1 MKRKPTSILLWGLT
15 LLTSGLN
22 LCGQALAQE
31 VDKDSSRLPLVGY
44 NEHRTNLPGG
54 RHVNVSTNRA
64 MVVKADGTE
73 RRSIGGELVNEA
85 GAWTQFAG
93 WSPDGKTAVVLRGW
107 ESAENAQWEEQ
118 QKTFRFTSEGW
129 LVDSFLVDV
138 ATGKAD
144 NVTAI
149 ERVSFYNSGLFFWP
163 NDPTKLGFTA
173 LIGGNSKPFRMDRDG
188 RNKTGLTKN
197 SKGVAY
203 GFSSSPDGSR
213 ISYHENYQVYLADA
227 DGSNRIH
234 VKTGHPFVFVPSWS
248 PDGKWVLF
256 VSGEHY
262 DCHPHIVRADGTGL
276 KKLADRG
283 GYRGVTEFLDVPDY
297 HGGSSDIPVWS
308 VDGQSVV
315 YTAKVGNNVEL
326 FRVTIDGQPER
337 LTTSADGTTH
347 YHPKPSPDGKWI
359 VYGSKRNGM
368 RNLFVMRLSDRKEHA
383 LTNVPAGHAA
393 MHAYWQPVVINA
405 ATPRTRRVL
414 YNFDGDSCLSTK
426 AGGKGPVPVNIDD
439 VKRLIEEVA
448 YEGSR
453 VDTVLV
459 CVNAQVMYYPT
470 KVGTMRGTLSTAE
483 ERAKW
488 PASEKQRFENLKA
501 FFDSGVDP
509 YAVMLAEAKRRGRE
523 ALLTFRMNDD
533 HGNDFL
539 RTQFLVDH
547 PEWRLGTEQYRGK
560 GAMDFARDEVRDY
573 TFRLIEEAVKRYD
586 CDGIELDFNRFPTF
600 FKNGTTEERVTKM
613 NSLVERVRKMLDDVG
628 RERGRRLVLSV
639 RPPSNGGNPPPTPE
653 SARKRGC
660 DVPAWVSNG
669 WVDFVAVSEFLFER
683 GDLPIDQW
691 KQAIT
696 IVPIY
701 GGIECTRG
709 GGQQNLTADEYRTA
723 ATQLL
728 KKKADGIYLFN
739 FFTSREEGEKAYE
752 PPFEVLRDLN
762 R

>member
-138 ATGKAD
+138 ATGKAE
-144 NVTAI
+144 NVTGV
-149 ERVSFYNSGLFFWP
+149 ERVSFYNSGLFFLP

-173 LIGGNSKPFRMDRDG
+173 LIGGNSKPFRMNRDG
-188 RNKTGLTKN
+188 RNKTDLTKN
-197 SKGVAY
+197 SDGFAY

-248 PDGKWVLF
+248 PEGKWVLF

-326 FRVTIDGQPER
+326 FRVTLDGQPER

-613 NSLVERVRKMLDDVG
+613 NSLIERVRKMLDDVG

-752 PPFEVLRDLN
+752 PPFEVRRDLN

>member
-1 MKRKPTSILLWGLT
+1 MS
-15 LLTSGLN
+15 
-22 LCGQALAQE
+22 A
-31 VDKDSSRLPLVGY
+31 PLVGY

-54 RHVNVSTNRA
+54 RHANVSTNRA

-73 RRSIGGELVNEA
+73 RRSIGGDLVNEV
-85 GAWTQFAG
+85 GTWTQFAG

-107 ESAENAQWEEQ
+107 ESVENAQWEEEH
-118 QKTFRFTSEGW
+118 KTFRFTPEGW
-129 LVDSFLVDV
+129 LVDSFLIDV
-138 ATGKAD
+138 ATGKAE
-144 NVTAI
+144 NVTGV

-163 NDPTKLGFTA
+163 NDPKKLGFTA

-188 RNKTGLTKN
+188 RNKTDLTKN
-197 SKGVAY
+197 SNGFAY

-234 VKTGHPFVFVPSWS
+234 VQTGHPFVFVPSWS

-262 DCHPHIVRADGTGL
+262 NCHPHIVKADGTGL

-297 HGGSSDIPVWS
+297 HGGSSDVPVWS
-308 VDGQSVV
+308 IDGQSVF

-326 FRVTIDGQPER
+326 FRVTLDGQTER
-337 LTTSADGTTH
+337 LTNSADGTTH
-347 YHPKPSPDGKWI
+347 YHPKPSPDGQWI
-359 VYGSKRNGM
+359 VYGSKRNGA

-393 MHAYWQPVVINA
+393 MHASWQPAFVNA
-405 ATPRTRRVL
+405 VPPRTRRVL

-426 AGGKGPVPVNIDD
+426 AGGKGPVPVNVED

-448 YEGSR
+448 YEESQ
-453 VDTVLV
+453 VDTILV

-539 RTQFLVDH
+539 QTQFQVDH
-547 PEWRLGTEQYRGK
+547 SEWALGTEQYRGK
-560 GAMDFARDEVRDY
+560 GALDFGRDEVRDY

-586 CDGIELDFNRFPTF
+586 CDGIELDFNRFPRF
-600 FKNGTTEERVTKM
+600 FKDGTTEERVTKM
-613 NSLVERVRKMLDDVG
+613 NSLVERVRGLLDDVG

-639 RPPSNGGNPPPTPE
+639 RPPSNFGNPPPTPE
-653 SARKRGC
+653 TARALGC
-660 DVPAWVSNG
+660 DVPAWAKHG

-696 IVPIY
+696 TVPVY

-709 GGQQNLTADEYRTA
+709 GGQKNLTAEEYRAA
-723 ATQLL
+723 ATQLQP
-728 KKKADGIYLFN
+728 KKSDGVYLFN

-752 PPFEVLRDLN
+752 PPFEVLKDLGP
-762 R
+762 